1 MKKDNMDKL
10 FEHIYENEQERMEDL
25 KDIPIPSMDKV
36 MKRFNESV
44 NAKYGIKKESKF
56 SACKK
61 ASVIAASILVIIT
74 VPILLQ
80 DIPQV
85 HALKFNIRKQIN
97 KVENG
102 VRSIKFSDEKE
113 EVKPSAND
121 SDELEEI
128 LTLKEF
134 QDKTEFHAFI
144 PNYLPEGYK
153 EKSVKLF
160 TQADNQ
166 QIVEQI
172 YIKDGGK
179 NKILF
184 EQYTKGDETH
194 GEFNTRA
201 ENKFEKINIDGK
213 EVNLITR
220 DNVMYTALWFHNG
233 FKFKLIIRD
242 PISRDEVIKIIK
254 ELK

>member
-1 MKKDNMDKL
+1 MKKDNMDRL
-10 FEHIYENEQERMEDL
+10 FEHIYENEGERIEDL
-25 KDIPIPSMDKV
+25 KDIPIPPMDKV
-36 MKRFNESV
+36 MSRFNESI
-44 NAKYGIKKESKF
+44 NEKHGIKKENKYSP
-56 SACKK
+56 CKK
-61 ASVIAASILVIIT
+61 AAITAASVLVIFII
-74 VPILLQ
+74 PILIQ

-85 HALKFNIRKQIN
+85 SALKFNIRKQIN

-102 VRSIKFSDEKE
+102 VRSIRFSDEKE
-113 EVKPSAND
+113 QVQPSAND

-128 LTLKEF
+128 LTLKEL
-134 QDKTEFHAFI
+134 QDKTEFHALI
-144 PNYLPEGYK
+144 PNYLPKGYK

-160 TQADNQ
+160 THPDNQ

-179 NKILF
+179 NKIEF
-184 EQYTKGDETH
+184 TQYTKGDEAN
-194 GEFNTRA
+194 GEVNTRA

-220 DNVMYTALWFHNG
+220 PNVMYTALWFYNG
-233 FKFKLIIRD
+233 FKFELIIRD
-242 PISRDEVIKIIK
+242 PISRNEVIKIIE